1 MSSRRPEFSKARR
14 VPLLAA
20 AVAAVALTAAC
31 GGNSTDNT
39 GSSQPQGSSTTAP
52 GSSSGKPTTSGGATS
67 KPNGGQVTVSDEAAK
82 SLCDLL
88 RPQLSDWRVQ
98 GPTLGKI
105 ALNATAHEWALK
117 NGGINIQML
126 GDKDVLDRVTQANC
140 SDVRDQALSALQIQS
155 LAQGVIG

>member
-1 MSSRRPEFSKARR
+1 MSSRRTRR

-52 GSSSGKPTTSGGATS
+52 GGSSAKPTTSGGATTS
-67 KPNGGQVTVSDEAAK
+67 GKANGTQLTVSDEAAK

-126 GDKDVLDRVTQANC
+126 SDKDVLDRVTQANC
-140 SDVRDQALSALQIQS
+140 SDVRDQALSALQISS
-155 LAQGVIG
+155 LAQGVVG

>member
-1 MSSRRPEFSKARR
+1 MHSRWMSSRRTRR

-31 GGNSTDNT
+31 GNSTDHT

-52 GSSSGKPTTSGGATS
+52 GSSSGKPTTSGGASTS

-126 GDKDVLDRVTQANC
+126 SDKDVLDRVTQANC

>member
-1 MSSRRPEFSKARR
+1 MSSRRTLR

-31 GGNSTDNT
+31 GGNNT

-52 GSSSGKPTTSGGATS
+52 GSSSGKPTTSGGATTS

-126 GDKDVLDRVTQANC
+126 GDKDVLDRITQANC